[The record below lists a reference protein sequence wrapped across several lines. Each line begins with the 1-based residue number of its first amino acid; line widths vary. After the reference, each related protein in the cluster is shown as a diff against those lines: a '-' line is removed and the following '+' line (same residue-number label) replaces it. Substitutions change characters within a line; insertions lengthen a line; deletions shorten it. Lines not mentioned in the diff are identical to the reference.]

1 MGVVAREECIMTE
14 RIKYNPTQMKD
25 IQTAM
30 WGLHAVVDKSTLEHS
45 LVDLVRTRVSQ
56 INGCGFC
63 IDMHTKHARAADETE
78 QRLYLLSAWR
88 EANCYSERERAA
100 LAWAEAVTKLE
111 HQDVAD
117 PIYEQARSQFSEAE
131 LLALT
136 LAIVE
141 INGWNRFAISMRYV
155 AGDYKVGSLSKA
167 HAN

>member
-1 MGVVAREECIMTE
+1 MTARIAYQPSKMQDIAQAMGA
-14 RIKYNPTQMKD
+14 
-25 IQTAM
+25 
-30 WGLHAVVDKSTLEHS
+30 LHKVVDQSSLEHA
-45 LVDLVRTRVSQ
+45 LVELVRTRVSQ

-63 IDMHTKHARAADETE
+63 IDMHTKVARAAGETE

-88 EANCYSERERAA
+88 EANVYSQRERAA

-111 HQDVAD
+111 QQDVAD
-117 PIYEQARSQFSEAE
+117 PVYEAARAQFSESE

-155 AGDYKVGSLSKA
+155 AGDYQVGSIARA